1 VLLAEDV
8 LGRLNEY
15 VRLAGRVSN
24 GPAGGAALKGFSRQ
38 PCFSWFSSSLAYAFL
53 FFFHTGLLVCTANM
67 NHDCL
72 QSTSLT
78 KMCMICFNACSGKH
92 SAPGIWLLLARTT
105 AGTAKLRR
113 MVGITGSALFSKCQI
128 EMHHQDIQ
136 IAALLCLHV
145 QVHENVVV
153 MPCMDVE

>member
-1 VLLAEDV
+1 MLLAEDV

-15 VRLAGRVSN
+15 VRLAGRVCS

-78 KMCMICFNACSGKH
+78 KMVYDLLQCMQWQTQRFRHMAVTS
-92 SAPGIWLLLARTT
+92 
-105 AGTAKLRR
+105 
-113 MVGITGSALFSKCQI
+113 
-128 EMHHQDIQ
+128 MHHSRYCKAEAHDG
-136 IAALLCLHV
+136 
-145 QVHENVVV
+145 
-153 MPCMDVE
+153 